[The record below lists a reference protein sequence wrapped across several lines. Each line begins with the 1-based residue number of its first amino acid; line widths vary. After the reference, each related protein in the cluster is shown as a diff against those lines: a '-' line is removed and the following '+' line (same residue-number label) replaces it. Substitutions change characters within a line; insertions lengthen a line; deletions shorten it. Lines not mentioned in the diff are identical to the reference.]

1 MDAEFF
7 KNIFLKNFGFQPTSD
22 QMSAIDNLC
31 RYVFE
36 SQEES
41 IFLLCGYAGTGKT
54 SLISSFVKTLSGF
67 RVKTRLMAPTG
78 RAAKVFSGFSS
89 HRALTIHKSIYRQKS
104 GIDGVFQLDRNL
116 NSDTFFIVDEA
127 SMISSG
133 GGEFSVFGSGRLL
146 DDLIHYVFSGHNCRL
161 ILIGDTAQLPPV
173 GSTLSPALD
182 KRELECYGKTVF
194 YSSLSEVL
202 RQSSESGILFNA
214 TLLRQQIQESFSGEI
229 LKPKF
234 QLKKFPDIE
243 RISGGDL
250 LEKLETSY
258 DRNGIFDTLVIT
270 RSNKNANIYNNGI
283 RSRIFYR
290 EESVTVGDLL
300 MVVKNN
306 YFYAKGLENMDFIAN
321 GDFAEVIRVG
331 KEQSLYGFH
340 FLNLDLRFNDLDGLE
355 ISVKIIKESLAS
367 ESASLS
373 EKESNALYQA
383 VLEDYTGMSKK
394 DIYKEMRENEYFNAL
409 QVKFAYAVTCHKSQ
423 GGQWKNVFIDQ
434 GYLTDEM
441 LDREYLR
448 WLYTAL
454 TRATEKI
461 YLVNFREDFFEN

>member
-1 MDAEFF
+1 
-7 KNIFLKNFGFQPTSD
+7 
-22 QMSAIDNLC
+22 
-31 RYVFE
+31 
-36 SQEES
+36 
-41 IFLLCGYAGTGKT
+41 
-54 SLISSFVKTLSGF
+54 
-67 RVKTRLMAPTG
+67 
-78 RAAKVFSGFSS
+78 
-89 HRALTIHKSIYRQKS
+89 
-104 GIDGVFQLDRNL
+104 
-116 NSDTFFIVDEA
+116 
-127 SMISSG
+127 MISSG

-202 RQSSESGILFNA
+202 RQSGESGILFNA
-214 TLLRQQIQESFSGEI
+214 TLLRKQIQESFSGEI

-250 LEKLETSY
+250 LEKLENSY
-258 DRNGIFDTLVIT
+258 DKNGIFDTLVIT

-290 EESVTVGDLL
+290 EEAVTVGDLL

-355 ISVKIIKESLAS
+355 ISVKVIKESLVS

-383 VLEDYTGMSKK
+383 VMEDYVGMSKK